1 MRRSTDKPLKMKK
14 YRSPILL
21 IGLTYVSFISLGLPD
36 GLLGV
41 AWPSIR
47 AFFNL
52 PLDAL
57 GALLVMFTAGYLLS
71 SFISGRILA
80 RINVGSL
87 LALSCL
93 ATAVSLLGYA
103 LTPHWWI
110 MVALGLLSG
119 LGAGAIDAGLNTY
132 AATHFSA
139 RAVNWLHACYGIGAT
154 IGPIIMT
161 SALMASHS
169 WQRGYVIVG
178 IAQLGL
184 AMCFGMTSKLWA
196 NNSTGVELAQSDLTK
211 SDRAVSASPTS
222 PKLTATL
229 QLPAAWLSIA
239 VFFIYTGIEAAA
251 GTWAYSLFA
260 EGRGVPMAMAGTWV
274 SVYWGCLT
282 AGRLLSG
289 FTINFVPVRLLL
301 RYCIIGIA
309 LGAEMIWLNINSLI
323 SFMGL
328 GLMGL
333 SSAPIFPS
341 MIATTPERLGEA
353 HTANVVGFQIAAAVL
368 GASLLPSFIGVLAD
382 SFGLEIVAPTL
393 LIAAMLLLAIYEML
407 TATSL
412 KPLREARVVT
422 QTAGL
427 PLQEKA

>member
-1 MRRSTDKPLKMKK
+1 MKK
-14 YRSPILL
+14 YQTTILL
-21 IGLTYVSFISLGLPD
+21 VVLTYISFISLGLPD

-47 AFFNL
+47 TFFNL

-57 GALLVMFTAGYLLS
+57 GALLVMFTTGYLLS
-71 SFISGRILA
+71 SSSSGRILA
-80 RINVGSL
+80 RLNVGLL

-103 LTPHWWI
+103 LTPSWWI

-139 RAVNWLHACYGIGAT
+139 RSVNWLHACYGIGAT
-154 IGPIIMT
+154 IGPFIMT
-161 SALMASHS
+161 SVLTAHHP

-178 IAQLGL
+178 LAQLAL
-184 AMCFGMTSKLWA
+184 AMCFGVTSKLWA
-196 NNSTGVELAQSDLTK
+196 NNSSEAELAQNDHSK
-211 SDRAVSASPTS
+211 SASSVRASPTS
-222 PKLTATL
+222 PTLTGTL
-229 QLPAAWLSIA
+229 RLPAVWLSIA
-239 VFFIYTGIEAAA
+239 VFFVYTGIEAAA
-251 GTWAYSLFA
+251 GTWAYSLFT
-260 EGRGVPMAMAGTWV
+260 EGRGVPMMIAGTWV

-301 RYCIIGIA
+301 RYCIVSIA
-309 LGAEMIWLNINSLI
+309 LGAGMIWLNITSII
-323 SFMGL
+323 SFIGL
-328 GLMGL
+328 ALMGL
-333 SSAPIFPS
+333 ASAPIFPS

-353 HTANVVGFQIAAAVL
+353 HTANVVGFRIAAAVR
-368 GASLLPSFIGVLAD
+368 GASLLPSLSGVLAD

-393 LIAAMLLLAIYEML
+393 LMAALLLLAIYEML
-407 TATSL
+407 TATSP
-412 KPLREARVVT
+412 KVVREAR
-422 QTAGL
+422 AM
-427 PLQEKA
+427 A

>member
-1 MRRSTDKPLKMKK
+1 MKK
-14 YRSPILL
+14 YQTTILL
-21 IGLTYVSFISLGLPD
+21 IGLTYISFISLGLPD

-47 AFFNL
+47 TFFNL

-57 GALLVMFTAGYLLS
+57 GALLVMFTTGYLLS
-71 SFISGRILA
+71 SFSSGRILA
-80 RINVGSL
+80 HLNVGTL

-103 LTPHWWI
+103 LTSSWWI

-139 RAVNWLHACYGIGAT
+139 RSVNWLHACYGIGAT

-161 SALMASHS
+161 SVLMASHP
-169 WQRGYVIVG
+169 WQRGYVIVS

-184 AMCFGMTSKLWA
+184 AMGFGMTKKLWA
-196 NNSTGVELAQSDLTK
+196 NKRDVELAQDDLVK
-211 SDRAVSASPTS
+211 STSSGSASPASPTPTS
-222 PKLTATL
+222 TL
-229 QLPAAWLSIA
+229 RLPITWLSIA

-251 GTWAYSLFA
+251 GMWAYSLFT
-260 EGRGVPMAMAGTWV
+260 EGRGVSMTLAGTWV

-289 FTINFVPVRLLL
+289 IAISFVPVRLLL
-301 RYCIIGIA
+301 RYSIIGIA
-309 LGAEMIWLNINSLI
+309 LGAGMIWLNVT
-323 SFMGL
+323 SFVSFVGL
-328 GLMGL
+328 ALMGL

-368 GASLLPSFIGVLAD
+368 GASLLPSLIGVLAD
-382 SFGLEIVAPTL
+382 NFNLEIVAPAL
-393 LIAAMLLLAIYEML
+393 LIAVVLLLAIYEML
-407 TATSL
+407 TATSP
-412 KPLREARVVT
+412 KVVREAQAMASAVT
-422 QTAGL
+422 QAVSL
-427 PLQEKA
+427 S